1 MTPSTSLSR
10 MRLAGKLCRR
20 GAGIIAAV
28 GLAVIVFLAVTVFY
42 PSNFYPS
49 NGPGDQA
56 SSGLNFNQLFN
67 TFAIALLMAIPIFF
81 FSLILYA
88 VGALLDYM
96 STEKNTQAASD
107 EGVEITSLPDMR

>member
-1 MTPSTSLSR
+1 
-10 MRLAGKLCRR
+10 MRLAGKLCRL

-28 GLAVIVFLAVTVFY
+28 GLAVIVFLAVTV
-42 PSNFYPS
+42 FYPS

-88 VGALLDYM
+88 AGTLLDYM

-107 EGVEITSLPDMR
+107 ERVEITSLPDIR

>member
-1 MTPSTSLSR
+1 

-28 GLAVIVFLAVTVFY
+28 GLAVIVFLAVTV
-42 PSNFYPS
+42 FYPS